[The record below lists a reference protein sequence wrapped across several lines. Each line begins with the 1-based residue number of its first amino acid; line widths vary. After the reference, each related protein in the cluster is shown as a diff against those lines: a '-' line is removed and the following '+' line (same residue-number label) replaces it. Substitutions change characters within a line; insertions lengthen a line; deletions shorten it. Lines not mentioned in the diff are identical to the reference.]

1 MPHAAR
7 PLLFLALAAA
17 ACGCGCGCGCDEQ
30 EREVAAG
37 PAGMAFAVD
46 ETQLAG
52 GVDVAG
58 LRVRP
63 PRGWTA
69 LPAAQLAAVAPAD
82 ADVAPLAAFV
92 ADDGSALVVTD
103 VPRLGPDERLA
114 AFRGVDPEA
123 AADSF
128 DVNGLA
134 VRQYLLRGQ
143 GRVNFRLI
151 ADGLEA
157 DRQVQLDYAVP
168 EAAWPARV
176 AAVESSIGS
185 LRRAAPEQ
193 PEQATP
199 TP

>member
-1 MPHAAR
+1 MPTAAR
-7 PLLFLALAAA
+7 TLLSIALAAA
-17 ACGCGCGCGCDEQ
+17 ACGCDGQ

-46 ETQLAG
+46 ETQLAD

-69 LPAAQLAAVAPAD
+69 LPAAQLAAIAPAD

-92 ADDGSALVVTD
+92 AEDGSALVVTD
-103 VPRLGPDERLA
+103 VPRLEPDARLA
-114 AFRGVDPEA
+114 AFREADPET

-128 DVNGLA
+128 DINGLA
-134 VRQYLLRGQ
+134 VRQYLLRPE

-151 ADGLEA
+151 ADGDDP

-185 LRRAAPEQ
+185 LRRAASVTSSPSE
-193 PEQATP
+193 PR
-199 TP
+199 